1 MFAEH
6 GVEGVSLRE
15 LTVRAGV
22 NLAAVHYH
30 FGSKEGVLAEL
41 FARSSK
47 PIVEWRLEL
56 LSKVRR
62 RRDGRPVLEDVL
74 DAFLRPALHA
84 GRRQN
89 ASFVHLRAR
98 LALERGEAT
107 RRILSESFDEFSRQF
122 MDALAA
128 AMPDLPREE
137 LNWRFHFL
145 IGAMVYTMADS
156 GRIQTLSDG
165 TCDPSDSEEALER
178 MVAVFAGVFRAGV
191 SGKVPERRRGVGRGK
206 RRRGTRD
213 RLSKSESRG
222 SGYVAGWAAIWEGSA

>member
-1 MFAEH
+1 MRTSKPRESAPGSLTRDRIIEAANVMFAEH

-56 LSKVRR
+56 LGKVRR

-107 RRILSESFDEFSRQF
+107 RRILSESFDESSRQF

-128 AMPDLPREE
+128 AMPDLRREE

-165 TCDPSDSEEALER
+165 TCDPSDSEEALDR
-178 MVAVFAGVFRAGV
+178 MVAVFAGVFRAGA
-191 SGKVPERRRGVGRGK
+191 SGKSPAKARRRPK
-206 RRRGTRD
+206 Q
-213 RLSKSESRG
+213 E
-222 SGYVAGWAAIWEGSA
+222 